1 MAAITCLVGLHY
13 GHILIQVKGHK
24 QRIILWSI
32 FSFPLLIVG
41 LVLVV
46 VAKGSFALWDFRYN
60 SSTAVAK
67 DFVAFNYF

>member
-1 MAAITCLVGLHY
+1 MAAITCHVGLHY

-46 VAKGSFALWDFRYN
+46 V
-60 SSTAVAK
+60 
-67 DFVAFNYF
+67 